1 MKVKVCGM
9 REPDNIQDI
18 LSGGPDYIG
27 FIFYDKSKRY
37 VSEQTLSYLQ
47 EAETTAK
54 KVGVFVN
61 EDLATLIKLAKK
73 YNLDFVQLHGN
84 ESPDY
89 VGQVAQADISI
100 IKAFNI
106 HEEFDWS
113 NLEKYLPDVAY
124 FLFDTAS
131 AQHGGSGKKF
141 DWTLLEKYT
150 LDKPFFLSGGISL
163 ADAHSCTTLNHPS
176 LETLDINSRFETK
189 PGYKDKEQVLQFL
202 KTVR

>member
-1 MKVKVCGM
+1 M

-18 LSGGPDYIG
+18 LSGAPDYIG

-37 VSEQTLSYLQ
+37 VSEQTLDYLL
-47 EAETTAK
+47 ESETPVK

-61 EDLATLIKLAKK
+61 ENLESLIKLARK
-73 YNLDFVQLHGN
+73 YKLDYVQLHGS
-84 ESPDY
+84 ESTDY
-89 VGQVAQADISI
+89 VHQVAQANISI

-106 HEEFDWS
+106 NEAFDWS
-113 NLEKYLPDVAY
+113 SLDSYMTDVDY

-141 DWTLLEKYT
+141 DWTLLKKYT

-163 ADAHSCTTLNHPS
+163 ADANNCATLNHPS
-176 LETLDINSRFETK
+176 LDTIDINSRFETK
-189 PGYKDKEQVLQFL
+189 PGFKDKEQVLQFL

>member
-1 MKVKVCGM
+1 M

-61 EDLATLIKLAKK
+61 ENLESLIKLARK
-73 YNLDFVQLHGN
+73 YKLDYVQLHGS
-84 ESPDY
+84 ESTDY
-89 VGQVAQADISI
+89 VHQVAQANISI

-106 HEEFDWS
+106 NEDFDWS
-113 NLEKYLPDVAY
+113 SLDNYMKDVDY